1 MTATIPTDRA
11 RLEKAL
17 GHRFANPRLL
27 SEALAHRSAG
37 GPFPVGYERLEFLGD
52 RVLGLVVADMLL
64 SRYPDEPEGPLARR
78 HAALV
83 RKEALVIVA
92 DRLDLGAH
100 VQLSRGEEEAGSR
113 NSASLKADVCEA
125 TIGALYLDGGLE
137 AARRFLLGALTDL
150 MEAEI
155 RPPKDAKTAL
165 QEWAQGQ
172 GKPLPVYETV
182 ETTGPAHDP
191 RFVVAVTV
199 QGIEPTTGTGTSKRK
214 AEQMAAETLLS
225 KVTGQ

>member
-1 MTATIPTDRA
+1 MTATVPADRA
-11 RLEKAL
+11 RLENGL
-17 GHRFANPRLL
+17 GHHFKNPRLL
-27 SEALAHRSAG
+27 AEALAHRSAG

-64 SRYPDEPEGPLARR
+64 ARYPEEAEGPLARR

-125 TIGALYLDGGLE
+125 VIGALYLDGGLE
-137 AARRFLLGALTDL
+137 AARRFLLRALTDL
-150 MEAEI
+150 MEADV

-172 GKPLPVYETV
+172 GKPLPAYETV

-199 QGIEPTTGTGTSKRK
+199 QGIAPATGTGTSKRK
-214 AEQMAAETLLS
+214 AEQMAAETLLA